1 MNRIAVILV
10 FILSSFL
17 FITCNQKAKN
27 NSNQESILE
36 GEIKIYVDETVSPI
50 VEDQIAVFE
59 SDYEAKIK
67 MIPQSETETLNSLFK
82 EKSSVAVLSRDL
94 TKVEKNIFEKKQ
106 IVPRITKFAT
116 DGVAF
121 ITNKSNND
129 TLIALEN
136 VIKFMQGKSGS
147 GIKGLVFDNANSST
161 VRYLNVLAGIKS
173 IPENGVYT
181 QKTNDEVIKYVAE
194 NPEMIGV
201 VGVNWL
207 SQPSHAMMPFIGKI
221 NILSVKGLKTKNYF
235 LPTQNNLAEGKYPLA
250 RDLYIVNCQGF
261 SGVGIGFS
269 TFVAGDVG
277 QRIVLKSG
285 LLPAKIP
292 SREISIVKNNK

>member
-1 MNRIAVILV
+1 MKRTALIFV
-10 FILSSFL
+10 FILSSF
-17 FITCNQKAKN
+17 FFVTCNQKAKN
-27 NSNQESILE
+27 NSNKESVLE
-36 GEIKIYVDETVSPI
+36 GEVTVYVDETVKPI

-59 SDYEAKIK
+59 SDYEAKVK
-67 MIPQSETETLNSLFK
+67 MIPQSEAEAINSLFK
-82 EKSSVAVLSRDL
+82 QKSSVAILSRDL
-94 TKVEKNIFEKKQ
+94 TKEEKSIFLKKQ

-116 DGVAF
+116 DGIAF

-136 VIKFMQGKSGS
+136 VVKFLNGKSDS
-147 GIKGLVFDNANSST
+147 GIKGLVFDNPNSST
-161 VRYLNVLAGIKS
+161 VRYLNTLSGIKS
-173 IPENGVYT
+173 IPENGVFT
-181 QKTNDEVIKYVAE
+181 QKTNEEVIRYVAQ
-194 NPEMIGV
+194 NPGMIGV

-207 SQPSHAMMPFIGKI
+207 SQPSPAMMPFIDKV
-221 NILSVKGLKTKNYF
+221 NIASVKGLKSEGYF
-235 LPTQNNLAEGKYPLA
+235 LPTQNNLAEGKYSLA

-277 QRIVLKSG
+277 QRIILKSG

-292 SREISIVKNNK
+292 GREINIIKK

>member
-1 MNRIAVILV
+1 MNRIVVVLG

-17 FITCNQKAKN
+17 FITCNQKVKN
-27 NSNQESILE
+27 NSNQESVLE
-36 GEIKIYVDETVSPI
+36 GEVTIYVDETVKPI

-67 MIPQSETETLNSLFK
+67 MIPQSEIEALNSLFK
-82 EKSSVAVLSRDL
+82 EKSSVAILSRDL
-94 TKVEKNIFEKKQ
+94 TKEEKEIFLKKE
-106 IVPRITKFAT
+106 IVPRITKIAT

-136 VIKFMQGKSGS
+136 VIKFLQGKLDS
-147 GIKGLVFDNANSST
+147 GIKGLVFDNPNSST
-161 VRYLNVLAGIKS
+161 VRYLNALAGIKS
-173 IPENGVYT
+173 IPENGVFT
-181 QKTNDEVIKYVAE
+181 LKTNEEVIKYVAQ
-194 NPEMIGV
+194 NPGMIGV
-201 VGVNWL
+201 VGLNWL
-207 SQPSHAMMPFIGKI
+207 SQPSPVMMPFMDKI
-221 NILSVKGLKTKNYF
+221 NTASVKGLKCAGYF
-235 LPTQNNLAEGKYPLA
+235 APTQNNLGEGKYPLA

-277 QRIVLKSG
+277 QRIILKSG

-292 SREISIVKNNK
+292 GREINIIKK

>member
-1 MNRIAVILV
+1 MNRIVVVLG

-17 FITCNQKAKN
+17 FITCNQKVKN
-27 NSNQESILE
+27 NSNQESVLE
-36 GEIKIYVDETVSPI
+36 GEVTIYVDETVKPI

-67 MIPQSETETLNSLFK
+67 MIPQSEIEALNSLFK
-82 EKSSVAVLSRDL
+82 EKSSVAILSRDL
-94 TKVEKNIFEKKQ
+94 TKEEKEIFLKKE
-106 IVPRITKFAT
+106 IVPRITKIAT

-136 VIKFMQGKSGS
+136 VIKFLQGKLDS
-147 GIKGLVFDNANSST
+147 GIKGLVFDNPNSST
-161 VRYLNVLAGIKS
+161 VRYLNTLAGIKS
-173 IPENGVYT
+173 IPENGVFT
-181 QKTNDEVIKYVAE
+181 LKTNEAVIKYVAQ

-201 VGVNWL
+201 VGLNWL
-207 SQPSHAMMPFIGKI
+207 SQPSPVMMPFMDKI
-221 NILSVKGLKTKNYF
+221 NTASVKGLKSAGYF
-235 LPTQNNLAEGKYPLA
+235 APTQNNLGEGKYPLA

-277 QRIVLKSG
+277 QRIILKSG

-292 SREISIVKNNK
+292 GREINIIKK